1 MIQLLDPFGGTLEKL
16 QEARDWHAEVLRN
29 CRKHMPP
36 GDRTAYLEKKRE
48 LAHCKL
54 GNEYGLLCCGPCR
67 CDLFLVI
74 TR

>member
-16 QEARDWHAEVLRN
+16 QEARDWHAKVVRHCRN
-29 CRKHMPP
+29 SM
-36 GDRTAYLEKKRE
+36 DRNSYLEKKRE
-48 LAHCKL
+48 LGLCKL